1 MEHIKLEVKKREKS
15 GKQACKKIRKS
26 GFVPAVVY
34 GLEQDSVAVEVSAGD
49 FEGARRAGGEHSV
62 MDLEILTSGGTP
74 EKVPVIVRGEQFH
87 PVRGDILHIDFYRV
101 SLTKE
106 ITSEIPLESFGEP
119 EGHKFGGILEHSLRE
134 LEVKCLPDLLP
145 EKIEIDVSTL
155 NIGDSVHVKDLVA
168 PEGVEILNDP
178 EMIILSLIP
187 PRLEEEEEEAEG
199 AAETEEPEVIT
210 EKKEEEDQEGDKD
223 KEKGK
228 DKEKEKKKE

>member
-1 MEHIKLEVKKREKS
+1 MEHIKLEVKKRENS

-34 GLEQDSVAVEVSAGD
+34 GLEQDSVAVAVSARD

-62 MDLEILTSGGTP
+62 MDLEILTSGGEP

-87 PVRGDILHIDFYRV
+87 PVRGDLLHVDFYRV

-106 ITSEIPLESFGEP
+106 ITSEVPLESFGEP

-145 EKIEIDVSTL
+145 EKIEIDVSAL
-155 NIGDSVHVKDLVA
+155 NIGDSVHVRDIAA

-178 EMIILSLIP
+178 DMIVLSLIP
-187 PRLEEEEEEAEG
+187 PRLEEEKEEEE

-210 EKKEEEDQEGDKD
+210 EKKEEEDQEG
-223 KEKGK
+223 G
-228 DKEKEKKKE
+228 KEKKKEKE